1 MDNNNKTAEHLM
13 KRQQRSNY
21 TCDVLII
28 GGGSAGLRA
37 AIQAHDAGANVL
49 LISRSKKG
57 DPHTTLARGGIN
69 AALGTMDPEDN
80 WMIHAAD
87 TLREGEFLA
96 DYERVEIL
104 CKNAPDAINELVS
117 WGARFHREKDGR
129 LTQRF
134 FGAHTYRRTVFYQ
147 DWTGQEIVRVLMEQV
162 NQRKIKIIDNVYIA
176 KLLLLK
182 SDGGYDENSERL
194 SSSSS
199 SSSLSKSATAQ
210 HKEQLINER
219 EEGGGEGREEIKG
232 AFGIDVEKKEFVTF
246 ECKSLILAAGG
257 YTRVYAVSSSRI
269 FENYGEGIALAYE
282 AGVDLVD
289 MEMVQFHPTGMV
301 WPEKALGTL
310 ATEAIRGEGGI
321 LLNSKGERFMKNY
334 DPERMELGPR
344 DVVARANYNEI
355 ISGRGTEHGGVWL
368 DVTHLRKEVIQER
381 LTTMYEQFQEL
392 DGIDISK
399 EKMEVG
405 PTAHYSMGGV
415 VVEINCQTRVKGL
428 FAVGEVISQIHGANR
443 LGGNSLLDTVVFG
456 KIAGDEAAKLA
467 LHARKG
473 NTKKTKDALSQ
484 PKSDIVNQKNRFD
497 DDDDNYKRIF
507 AIEEP
512 MKFRS
517 EIQNLMMQNAGI
529 VRDETRLQN
538 GLKRILELKNEFY
551 SNKHNIINLK
561 ESSIADGNDKIENII
576 ISLQMKSSL
585 IACEAIIRSALMRQE
600 SRGAHYRSDFPRLDD
615 ERWKVNIYCTKR
627 GNGGTADP
635 AAEMTLFKQNVK
647 EISGPIADFLKSH
660 VKAAHHRTFE

>member
-1 MDNNNKTAEHLM
+1 M
-13 KRQQRSNY
+13 KKQRQSNY

-37 AIQAHDAGANVL
+37 AIEAHDAGADVL
-49 LISRSKKG
+49 IISKSKKG

-80 WMIHAAD
+80 WVVHAAD

-104 CKNAPDAINELVS
+104 CKNAPDAINELVT
-117 WGARFHREKDGR
+117 WGAKFHREKDGR

-134 FGAHTYRRTVFYQ
+134 FGAHTYRRTVFYE
-147 DWTGQEIVRVLMEQV
+147 DWTGQEIIRVLMEQV
-162 NQRKIKIIDNVYIA
+162 NQRKIKIIDNVYIM

-182 SDGGYDENSERL
+182 SDGDDANRERL
-194 SSSSS
+194 SSSS
-199 SSSLSKSATAQ
+199 KAQ
-210 HKEQLINER
+210 GVAQVPNEQEQ
-219 EEGGGEGREEIKG
+219 EQEKIKG
-232 AFGIDVEKKEFVTF
+232 AFGVDIEKKEFITF

-257 YTRVYAVSSSRI
+257 YTRVYEVSSSRI

-282 AGVDLVD
+282 VGVDLVD

-301 WPEKALGTL
+301 WPEQAVGTL

-321 LLNSKGERFMKNY
+321 LLNSQGERFMKNY

-368 DVTHLRKEVIQER
+368 DVTHLRKEVILER
-381 LTTMYEQFQEL
+381 LTTMYEQFQKL

-415 VVEINCQTRVKGL
+415 VVDINCQTRVTGL

-443 LGGNSLLDTVVFG
+443 LGGNSLLDTIVFG
-456 KIAGDEAAKLA
+456 KIAGGEAARLA
-467 LHARKG
+467 KQTGKG
-473 NTKKTKDALSQ
+473 NTKKSKDASSQ
-484 PKSDIVNQKNRFD
+484 LKSKNDTQTNGFGDND
-497 DDDDNYKRIF
+497 DDFYDGIF
-507 AIEEP
+507 VVKEP
-512 MKFRS
+512 IKFRNKL
-517 EIQNLMMQNAGI
+517 QKVMMEYAGI
-529 VRDETRLQN
+529 VREQTRLQN
-538 GLKRILELKNEFY
+538 GLEQILELKNELY
-551 SNKHNIINLK
+551 SNKRHINLK
-561 ESSIADGNDKIENII
+561 ESVIDDNNKFENIVLT
-576 ISLQMKSSL
+576 SQVKSSL
-585 IACEAIIRSALMRQE
+585 ISCEAIIRSALIREE
-600 SRGAHYRSDFPRLDD
+600 SRGAHFRSDFPKLDD
-615 ERWKVNIYCTKR
+615 ERWNLNIYCRKE
-627 GNGGTADP
+627 GNGVSA
-635 AAEMTLFKQNVK
+635 AAEMTLFKHKVK
-647 EISGPIADFLKSH
+647 EIKGRLADFVKSH
-660 VKAAHHRTFE
+660 VKAAHQRTFE